1 MNFLNNGNGYE
12 LFREE
17 AMMDTY
23 VDKSLMIDE
32 LYRYTQRVKKYVCV
46 TRPRRFGKTVAAN
59 MIAAFFDESVREK
72 SRDLFLTLNIGARKE
87 EQQRVMDTAPDG
99 REAAGLCWGVQGR
112 QKVIHINML
121 DLLTPEIKSYEDFYQ
136 SLKELLFIDIKSAY
150 PHLTIRDRAG
160 IPEVLNAT
168 GKKYVF
174 VIDEWDAVFEAN
186 FLTNTHGQARGVA

>member
-59 MIAAFFDESVREK
+59 MIAAFFDESVKEK

-87 EQQRVMDTAPDG
+87 EQQRVMDTAP
-99 REAAGLCWGVQGR
+99 AGLCWGVQGR

-121 DLLTPEIKSYEDFYQ
+121 DLLTPEIKSCQ
-136 SLKELLFIDIKSAY
+136 L
-150 PHLTIRDRAG
+150 PRT
-160 IPEVLNAT
+160 
-168 GKKYVF
+168 
-174 VIDEWDAVFEAN
+174 
-186 FLTNTHGQARGVA
+186 